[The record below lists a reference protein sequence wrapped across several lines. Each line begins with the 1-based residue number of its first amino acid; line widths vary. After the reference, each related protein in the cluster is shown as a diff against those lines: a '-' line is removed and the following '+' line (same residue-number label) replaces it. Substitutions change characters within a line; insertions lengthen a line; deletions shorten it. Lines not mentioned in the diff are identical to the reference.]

1 MLFLLALKWNLWEKA
16 FSNVKTKTNPNFAV
30 KLAGRSNHLF
40 LLSIWWITFQTFLL
54 LMRDI
59 QCIIELNW
67 LCEHIKKI
75 DCVIK
80 YQKGQK
86 QPTVILVL
94 NWIKHSFSLGVSL
107 SWSLVPRLIRI
118 CRIYLYIY
126 LFIYLFVYLFI
137 YLIRYLQSIKRIV
150 LRLIYI
156 G

>member
-94 NWIKHSFSLGVSL
+94 NWIKQFFT
-107 SWSLVPRLIRI
+107 WSIAKLKFGTETDSNMQNLF
-118 CRIYLYIY
+118 IY
-126 LFIYLFVYLFI
+126 LFIYLFICLFI
-137 YLIRYLQSIKRIV
+137 YLFNTLFTVNYKNSS
-150 LRLIYI
+150 
-156 G
+156 

>member
-54 LMRDI
+54 LMRVI

-86 QPTVILVL
+86 QPSSHSCAEL
-94 NWIKHSFSLGVSL
+94 NKTQFLT
-107 SWSLVPRLIRI
+107 WSIAKLKFGTETNSNMQNLF
-118 CRIYLYIY
+118 IY

-137 YLIRYLQSIKRIV
+137 
-150 LRLIYI
+150 
-156 G
+156 